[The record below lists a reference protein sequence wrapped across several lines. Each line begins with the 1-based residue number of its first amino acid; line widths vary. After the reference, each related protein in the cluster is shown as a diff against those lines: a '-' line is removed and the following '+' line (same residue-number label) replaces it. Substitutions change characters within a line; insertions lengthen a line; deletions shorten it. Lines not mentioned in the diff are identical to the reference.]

1 MYSLG
6 KFDILNKK
14 GGIGLD
20 FEKLK
25 NEIKK
30 CKVVLLIFLP
40 LLLVL
45 FSVLIF
51 VEPPAEEESAP
62 SVQEKPIHSSLSEEE
77 IRGVY
82 IASVSNLNFPS
93 KAGLSEKELKAELD
107 SILSSSKEAGFNTV
121 YFQVRPSSD
130 ALYQSSLF
138 PTSRY
143 LVPNEG
149 DPISLDPLFYLV
161 EAAKEY
167 QIKIVAWVNP
177 YRITAKKAESK
188 EAALATLSEANPAKI
203 HPEWSVF
210 YDGRLYWNPALTEVQ
225 NLVAAGVSEIVE
237 NYAVSGI
244 LFDDYFYPYPVE
256 GAEFADQ
263 TEYENAKT
271 SLSLADWRRE
281 NVNQMVKLS
290 YQAVKAQ
297 NSELTFGISPFGI
310 WQNSSSD
317 PKGSNTS
324 GLEAYSAL
332 YCDALAWIR
341 DGYVDYVAPQIYWEH
356 GFAAAE
362 FATLCRWWE
371 EQTKGTGVGL
381 VISHAAYKAGDFS
394 LGGIEIAKQIRF
406 AQEEIESCGS
416 IQYGFSDIQKN
427 TAGVFDQIQSV
438 YADSSDPEQI

>member
-1 MYSLG
+1 
-6 KFDILNKK
+6 
-14 GGIGLD
+14 LD

-25 NEIKK
+25 SEIKK
-30 CKVVLLIFLP
+30 CKVVLLICLP
-40 LLLVL
+40 LLLIF
-45 FSVLIF
+45 FSALIF
-51 VEPPAEEESAP
+51 FFPPAEEESAP
-62 SVQEKPIHSSLSEEE
+62 SIEEKPIHSSFLEEE

-93 KAGLSEKELKAELD
+93 KAGLSEEEIKDELD
-107 SILSSSKEAGFNTV
+107 SILSSSKEAGFNTI

-149 DPISLDPLFYLV
+149 DPVSLDPLFYLV

-167 QIKIVAWVNP
+167 GIKIIAWVNP
-177 YRITAKKAESK
+177 YRITTKIAESK
-188 EAALATLSEANPAKI
+188 EVALATLSEANPAKI

-210 YDGRLYWNPALTEVQ
+210 YDGRLYFNPALSEVQ
-225 NLVAAGVSEIVE
+225 DLVVAGVSEIVQ

-256 GAEFADQ
+256 GEEFSDQ
-263 TEYENAKT
+263 MEYQNSKT
-271 SLSLADWRRE
+271 SLSLSDWRRE
-281 NVNQMVKLS
+281 NVNQMVKRS

-310 WQNSSSD
+310 WQNTSSD
-317 PKGSNTS
+317 SKGSNTS

-332 YCDALAWIR
+332 YCDALAWIHG
-341 DGYVDYVAPQIYWEH
+341 GYVDYIAPQIYWEH

-381 VISHAAYKAGDFS
+381 VISHAAYKAADFS

-406 AQEEIESCGS
+406 VQEEIESCGS
-416 IQYGFSDIQKN
+416 IQYGFADIKKN

-438 YADSSDPEQI
+438 YADISDSEQI